1 MELSQVLS
9 WIGTGTGMLIGLPQ
23 LVKTIRTK
31 KTGDLSATTFILI
44 LITCSCLL
52 VRAIAIEEMA
62 FIFYY
67 AFLIIVNS
75 LQLFLIWKYREQNT
89 TV

>member
-9 WIGTGTGMLIGLPQ
+9 WVGTGTGMLISLPQ
-23 LVKTIRTK
+23 LVKTVRTK
-31 KTGDLSATTFILI
+31 KSNDLSATTFILI

-52 VRAIAIEEMA
+52 VRAIAIQEMA

-67 AFLIIVNS
+67 AFLIFVNS
-75 LQLFLIWKYREQNT
+75 LQLFLITKYKNN
-89 TV
+89 